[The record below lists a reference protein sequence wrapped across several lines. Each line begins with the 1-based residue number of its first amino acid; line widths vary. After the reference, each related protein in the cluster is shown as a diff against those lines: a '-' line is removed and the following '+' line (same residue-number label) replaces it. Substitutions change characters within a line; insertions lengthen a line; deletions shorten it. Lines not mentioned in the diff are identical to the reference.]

1 MVIVVSHQKGGVGKS
16 TVTTNLATALQKNK
30 EVILI
35 DLDSQ
40 HSTKLWSDLRVQN
53 GLNEFECFYADSREA
68 FDEITEKHNDKIILV
83 DSGGFDSMVNRYSLA
98 VADLI
103 ITPASASQLDVFG
116 LDKFQEVLAQ
126 ATESMG
132 REFKSYVLIN
142 NISSQI
148 KKDKQALISYCESKK
163 EFEVFKT
170 TFHSRIDYK
179 RAYAKGMGVAEYS
192 KKSPAAEELNSL
204 AKEINKIIKEH
215 YAI

>member
-16 TVTTNLATALQKNK
+16 TVTTNLATTLK
-30 EVILI
+30 EIRDVVLI

-53 GLNEFECFYADSREA
+53 GLSEFECHYADSREA
-68 FDEITEKHNDKIILV
+68 FDEIREKNSDKIVLV

-116 LDKFQEVLAQ
+116 LDKFQEVLIQ

-132 REFKSYVLIN
+132 RKFKSYVLIN

-148 KKDKQALISYCESKK
+148 KKDKQALISYCNSKD
-163 EFEVFKT
+163 EFEVFEST
-170 TFHSRIDYK
+170 LHSRIDYK
-179 RAYAKGMGVAEYS
+179 RAYANGMGVSEYN
-192 KKSPAAEELNSL
+192 KKSQAALELL
-204 AKEINKIIKEH
+204 ALTKEIEVIINKH
-215 YAI
+215 

>member
-16 TVTTNLATALQKNK
+16 TVTTNLATTLKDIRD
-30 EVILI
+30 VVLI

-53 GLNEFECFYADSREA
+53 GSSEFECHYADSREA
-68 FDEITEKHNDKIILV
+68 FDEIREKNRGKIVLV

-116 LDKFQEVLAQ
+116 LDKFQEVLMQ
-126 ATESMG
+126 ATENMG
-132 REFKSYVLIN
+132 RSFKSYVLIN

-148 KKDKQALISYCESKK
+148 KKDKQALISYCKSKD
-163 EFEVFKT
+163 EFEVFET
-170 TFHSRIDYK
+170 TLHSRIDYK
-179 RAYAKGMGVAEYS
+179 RAYAKGMGVSEYN
-192 KKSPAAEELNSL
+192 KKSQAAVELTKLTKEIEELITKHFS
-204 AKEINKIIKEH
+204 I
-215 YAI
+215 